1 MSKEKHNQ
9 TLVFDD
15 FLATLKRSKRKDV
28 EIQIK
33 ADSSVVIFAP
43 AAAKLD
49 QIRLLV
55 NQRLQWIQSKRLTR
69 SLTLQKNKKA
79 YVPGES
85 FLLFG
90 DNYSLEIKNHGKQSN
105 LIHDGKR
112 FQLKPQ
118 ATKEGEKWFV
128 SFYKKAAKESLI
140 PRAEGLAKKLG
151 YKASQIRVMEL
162 GARWGSCSNAKRIN
176 LNWRLAMLPKHIAD
190 YVIIHELTHIEATGH
205 NDKFWKKV
213 EIAMPKYRDAERWLS
228 KNGHKVVL

>member
-1 MSKEKHNQ
+1 MSKEKFNQ
-9 TLVFDD
+9 ILAFED
-15 FLATLKRSKRKDV
+15 FSATLKRSKRKDV

-33 ADSSVVIFAP
+33 ADNSVIVFAP
-43 AAAKLD
+43 ISVKVE
-49 QIRLLV
+49 QIRVLV

-69 SLTLQKNKKA
+69 SLTLQKNKKE

-90 DNYSLEIKNHGKQSN
+90 DSYSLEIKNHGKQSN
-105 LIHDGKR
+105 LVHDGKR
-112 FQLKPQ
+112 FQLKPR
-118 ATKEGEKWFV
+118 ATKDGEKWFV
-128 SFYKKAAKESLI
+128 SFYKRAAKESLV
-140 PRAEGLAKKLG
+140 PRAESLAKKLG

-190 YVIIHELTHIEATGH
+190 YVIIHELTHTEEAGH
-205 NDKFWKKV
+205 KDKFWKRV
-213 EIAMPKYRDAERWLS
+213 ELAMPNYRDVERWLV

>member
-9 TLVFDD
+9 TILFDD
-15 FLATLKRSKRKDV
+15 FSATLKRSKRKDV

-33 ADSSVVIFAP
+33 ADNSVVILAP
-43 AAAKLD
+43 TAAKLD
-49 QIRLLV
+49 QIKLLV

-69 SLTLQKNKKA
+69 SLTLQKNKKE

-128 SFYKKAAKESLI
+128 SFYKKVAKESLI

-151 YKASQIRVMEL
+151 YKASEIRVMEL

-190 YVIIHELTHIEATGH
+190 YVIIHELTHIEITGH
-205 NDKFWKKV
+205 TDKFWQKLEKS
-213 EIAMPKYRDAERWLS
+213 MPEYQDAERWLLN
-228 KNGHKVVL
+228 NGHNTFL

>member
-1 MSKEKHNQ
+1 MSKEKLNQ
-9 TLVFDD
+9 ALVFED
-15 FLATLKRSKRKDV
+15 FSATLKRSKRKDV

-33 ADSSVVIFAP
+33 ADNSVVVFAP
-43 AAAKLD
+43 LATKVD
-49 QIRLLV
+49 QVRSLV
-55 NQRLQWIQSKRLTR
+55 NQRMQWIQSKRLVR
-69 SLTLQKNKKA
+69 SLTLQKNKKE

-105 LIHDGKR
+105 LVYDGKK
-112 FQLKPQ
+112 FLLKPQ

-128 SFYKKAAKESLI
+128 SFYKKVAKESLV
-140 PRAEGLAKKLG
+140 PRAESLAKKLG

-162 GARWGSCSNAKRIN
+162 GARWGSCSTAKRIN

-190 YVIIHELTHIEATGH
+190 YVIIHELTHIESTGH
-205 NDKFWKKV
+205 NDKFWRKV

>member
-1 MSKEKHNQ
+1 MSKEKLNQ
-9 TLVFDD
+9 ALVFED
-15 FLATLKRSKRKDV
+15 FSATLKRSKRKDV

-33 ADSSVVIFAP
+33 ADNSVVVFAP
-43 AAAKLD
+43 LATKVD
-49 QIRLLV
+49 EVRSLV
-55 NQRLQWIQSKRLTR
+55 NQRLQWIQSKRLAR
-69 SLTLQKNKKA
+69 SLTLQKNKKE

-105 LIHDGKR
+105 LVYDGKR

-118 ATKEGEKWFV
+118 ATKKGEKWFV

-140 PRAEGLAKKLG
+140 PRAESLAKKLG
-151 YKASQIRVMEL
+151 YKASEIRVMEL
-162 GARWGSCSNAKRIN
+162 GARWGSCSTAKRIN

-190 YVIIHELTHIEATGH
+190 YVIIHELTHIESTGH
-205 NDKFWKKV
+205 NDNFWRKV

>member
-1 MSKEKHNQ
+1 MFKEKLNQ
-9 TLVFDD
+9 KLVFED
-15 FLATLKRSKRKDV
+15 FSATLKRSKRKDI

-33 ADSSVVIFAP
+33 ADNSVIVFAP
-43 AAAKLD
+43 ISTKVE
-49 QIRLLV
+49 QVKLLV

-69 SLTLQKNKKA
+69 SLTLQKNKKE

-90 DNYSLEIKNHGKQSN
+90 DSYSLDIKNHGKQSN

-128 SFYKKAAKESLI
+128 SFYKRAAKETLI
-140 PRAEGLAKKLG
+140 PRAESLAKKLG

-162 GARWGSCSNAKRIN
+162 GARWGSCSSAKRIN

-190 YVIIHELTHIEATGH
+190 YIIIHELTHIDAAGH
-205 NDKFWKKV
+205 DDKFWKKV
-213 EIAMPKYRDAERWLS
+213 EMAMPKYRDAERWLS
-228 KNGHKVVL
+228 RNGHKVVL

>member
-1 MSKEKHNQ
+1 MSKENPNQ
-9 TLVFDD
+9 TLVFED
-15 FLATLKRSKRKDV
+15 FSATLKCSKRKDV

-33 ADSSVVIFAP
+33 ADNSVVIFAP
-43 AAAKLD
+43 MTMKID
-49 QIRLLV
+49 QVKLLV
-55 NQRLQWIQSKRLTR
+55 NQRLEWIQSKRLTR
-69 SLTLQKNKKA
+69 SFTLQKNKKE

-90 DNYSLEIKNHGKQSN
+90 DSYSLEIRNHGKQSN
-105 LIHDGKR
+105 LVHDGKR

-118 ATKEGEKWFV
+118 ATKDGEKWFV
-128 SFYKKAAKESLI
+128 SFYKKVAKEALI

-151 YKASQIRVMEL
+151 YKTSQIRVMEL

-205 NDKFWKKV
+205 TDKFWKKV
-213 EIAMPKYRDAERWLS
+213 EIAMPKYRDAERWLL

>member
-1 MSKEKHNQ
+1 MSKENPNQ
-9 TLVFDD
+9 SLFFED
-15 FLATLKRSKRKDV
+15 FSATLKRSKRKDV

-33 ADSSVVIFAP
+33 ADNSVVIFAP
-43 AAAKLD
+43 MTMKID
-49 QIRLLV
+49 QVKLLV
-55 NQRLQWIQSKRLTR
+55 NQRLEWIQSKRLTR
-69 SLTLQKNKKA
+69 SFTLQKNKKE

-90 DNYSLEIKNHGKQSN
+90 DSYSLEIRNHGKQSN
-105 LIHDGKR
+105 LVHDGKR

-118 ATKEGEKWFV
+118 ATKDGEKWFV
-128 SFYKKAAKESLI
+128 SFYKKVAKESLI

-205 NDKFWKKV
+205 TDKFWEKV
-213 EIAMPKYRDAERWLS
+213 EIAMPKYRDAERWLL

>member
-1 MSKEKHNQ
+1 MYKEKLNQ
-9 TLVFDD
+9 TLVFED
-15 FLATLKRSKRKDV
+15 FSATLRRSKRKDV
-28 EIQIK
+28 EIQVR
-33 ADSSVVIFAP
+33 ADNSVIIFAP
-43 AAAKLD
+43 VSLKVE
-49 QIRLLV
+49 QVRSLV
-55 NQRLQWIQSKRLTR
+55 NKRLQWIQSKRLTR
-69 SLTLQKNKKA
+69 SLTLQKNRKE

-90 DNYSLEIKNHGKQSN
+90 DNYSLDIKNHGKQSN

-118 ATKEGEKWFV
+118 ATKDGEKWFI
-128 SFYKKAAKESLI
+128 SFYKRAAKEILI

-162 GARWGSCSNAKRIN
+162 GARWGSCSSAKRIN

-205 NDKFWKKV
+205 KEKFWKKV
-213 EIAMPKYRDAERWLS
+213 ELAMPKYRDAERWLL

>member
-15 FLATLKRSKRKDV
+15 FSAALKRSKRKDV

-33 ADSSVVIFAP
+33 SDNSVVIFAP
-43 AAAKLD
+43 TTAKVE
-49 QIRLLV
+49 QVKLLV

-69 SLTLQKNKKA
+69 SLTLQKNKKE
-79 YVPGES
+79 YVLGES

-162 GARWGSCSNAKRIN
+162 GARWD
-176 LNWRLAMLPKHIAD
+176 LALMPS
-190 YVIIHELTHIEATGH
+190 ELISIGDWQCCQSILLITSL
-205 NDKFWKKV
+205 F
-213 EIAMPKYRDAERWLS
+213 MS
-228 KNGHKVVL
+228 

>member
-1 MSKEKHNQ
+1 MSKEKLNQ
-9 TLVFDD
+9 ALVFED
-15 FLATLKRSKRKDV
+15 FSATLKRSKRKDV

-33 ADSSVVIFAP
+33 ADNSVVIFAP
-43 AAAKLD
+43 LATKVD
-49 QIRLLV
+49 QVRSLV
-55 NQRLQWIQSKRLTR
+55 NQRMQWIQSKRLTR
-69 SLTLQKNKKA
+69 SLILQKIKKE

-105 LIHDGKR
+105 LVHDGKR

-118 ATKEGEKWFV
+118 ATKEGEKWFI
-128 SFYKKAAKESLI
+128 SFYKKVAKESLI
-140 PRAEGLAKKLG
+140 PRAESLAKKLG

-205 NDKFWKKV
+205 NDKFWEKV